1 MREENTIADKSYID
15 ICNLITS
22 KPENAFMSKDEIKQ
36 MYQNSIDV
44 YYDFVKQYNVP
55 LTLNENI
62 MYSVGPLKHLLE
74 VGQYI
79 YLITDYEFTTQSEG
93 TQTQMNGR
101 FTLDRNV
108 L

>member
-1 MREENTIADKSYID
+1 
-15 ICNLITS
+15 
-22 KPENAFMSKDEIKQ
+22 MSE
-36 MYQNSIDV
+36 
-44 YYDFVKQYNVP
+44 
-55 LTLNENI
+55 
-62 MYSVGPLKHLLE
+62 LKNLLE

-93 TQTQMNGR
+93 TLTQMNGR